1 MENDEKN
8 IIYDTSILK
17 RNIKK
22 LMDKDDSGLSQ
33 TKLAE
38 KFGMCQPRLSK
49 LLNTDTSDCFT
60 VQQVGT
66 IANFFHVSIDS
77 LFGIQPETSEETD
90 QEITLYN
97 ILDKLFELDKLTEI
111 EFRNRNV
118 KSFGKAPSD
127 YRPYILFKNE
137 QINKILDEWISLRLK
152 FDELHN
158 TELKNK
164 MFKLWKEDTLNEA
177 KQCPQKYNFLTKRE
191 RQKELMDIILQKYED
206 CPYKDDFHIRLCSE
220 DYTLIQEYYDSFFYR
235 ADYPNQ
241 IDFIEYLITCIS
253 ELPEP
258 PCPAP
263 QAPIFPPVE

>member
-77 LFGIQPETSEETD
+77 LFGLQPENSEETD

-118 KSFGKAPSD
+118 KSSGKAPSD

-137 QINKILDEWISLRLK
+137 QINKILDEWILLDLNL
-152 FDELHN
+152 DELHN

-191 RQKELMDIILQKYED
+191 RQKELMDIILQNMK
-206 CPYKDDFHIRLCSE
+206 
-220 DYTLIQEYYDSFFYR
+220 TVLIK
-235 ADYPNQ
+235 
-241 IDFIEYLITCIS
+241 TIS
-253 ELPEP
+253 T
-258 PCPAP
+258 
-263 QAPIFPPVE
+263 